1 MKRKA
6 PATTRL
12 QVLVVIAV
20 ILLTGGCSKPSPES
34 EAVSTTTANRA
45 DSIYFG
51 GPIIALDDA
60 QPSVEAVAVKGG
72 KIVAVGT
79 RADIE
84 KVQKGEKTK
93 LVAYADLSAM
103 GDDAIKEGVSIYQV
117 PR

>member
-1 MKRKA
+1 MF
-6 PATTRL
+6 
-12 QVLVVIAV
+12 VIAAA
-20 ILLTGGCSKPSPES
+20 LLTRGCSKPEPHS
-34 EAVSTTTANRA
+34 EPAAVVSSGA

-51 GPIIALDDA
+51 GPIITLDDA
-60 QPSVEAVAVKGG
+60 QPSVEAVAVEGG

-103 GDDAIKEGVSIYQV
+103 GDDAIKEGVSIYQA